1 MHIDGACHCGA
12 IRFEAEIDPGQV
24 ALCHCTDCQT
34 LSGTAYRT
42 VVPAPRAGFRLLSG
56 EPRTYVKTAES
67 GNKRLHAFCAL
78 CGTPIYACAVSDPPS
93 YNLRLGT
100 IRQRGSLSPKRQNW
114 CRSALDWAMNL
125 EQVPR
130 FDRV

>member
-1 MHIDGACHCGA
+1 MYIDGACHCGA

-24 ALCHCTDCQT
+24 GLCHCTDCQT
-34 LSGTAYRT
+34 LSGTAYRS

-56 EPRTYVKTAES
+56 EPRIYVKTAES
-67 GNKRLHAFCAL
+67 GNKRLHAFCGN
-78 CGTPIYACAVSDPPS
+78 CGTPIYACAIADPPS

-100 IRQRGSLSPKRQNW
+100 IRQRANLSPKQQNW

-125 EQVPR
+125 EEVPR